1 MCGVRATRNV
11 VGLYA
16 ALYRT
21 KDLPFTSVSA
31 AWKARRRSGYP
42 GVHTFNMTSFQ
53 HGWPP
58 GLLRSCGES
67 APRSKLHSA
76 RAAPLNLC
84 RQRIEI
90 RARFK
95 IGTFTGYGPKS
106 AQGMGVWVSR

>member
-53 HGWPP
+53 HGWPASE
-58 GLLRSCGES
+58 LWRVRAQIQAA
-67 APRSKLHSA
+67 AP
-76 RAAPLNLC
+76 AAPLNLC
-84 RQRIEI
+84 STNRDSR
-90 RARFK
+90 
-95 IGTFTGYGPKS
+95 TF
-106 AQGMGVWVSR
+106 

>member
-16 ALYRT
+16 ALYLA

-58 GLLRSCGES
+58 SELWRVR
-67 APRSKLHSA
+67 AQIQAAQRQLHLSTCA
-76 RAAPLNLC
+76 
-84 RQRIEI
+84 QRIEI

-95 IGTFTGYGPKS
+95 IGAFT
-106 AQGMGVWVSR
+106 QGTGQSLPRGSVCG